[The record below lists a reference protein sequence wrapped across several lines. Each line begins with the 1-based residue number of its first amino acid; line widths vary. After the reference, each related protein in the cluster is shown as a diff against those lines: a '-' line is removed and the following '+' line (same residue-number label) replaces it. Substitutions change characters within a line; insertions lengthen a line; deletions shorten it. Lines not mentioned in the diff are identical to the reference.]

1 MKKTE
6 QKVLKFIDS
15 NSLIQKED
23 KILVALSGGPDSVFL
38 LHFLNQYRNKLN
50 ISLAAFH
57 MNHMLRG
64 KDASQ
69 DEDFCKQLCLSLN
82 IPFWSVKKNVKQFA
96 REQKISIEEAG
107 RVLRYS
113 GLSKL
118 LK

>member
-15 NSLIQKED
+15 NSLIHKED

-38 LHFLNQYRNKLN
+38 LYFLNQYRKKLN

-64 KDASQ
+64 KDASLDQ
-69 DEDFCKQLCLSLN
+69 EF
-82 IPFWSVKKNVKQFA
+82 
-96 REQKISIEEAG
+96 
-107 RVLRYS
+107 
-113 GLSKL
+113 
-118 LK
+118 